1 MARSRSGRDR
11 GWAPSPEP
19 LPVPVVDDHTHLES
33 VLGVRVTPV
42 GDGGGGGDGGGDGVP
57 VDPAPVT
64 LDDHLDRAA
73 AVGVPRMVQV
83 GCDLD
88 AVAWTAAVLTIDAST
103 GTGDN
108 ADASKGRGD
117 HADAST
123 APGNNADVSTGP
135 GADPGA
141 APVSLRAGRR
151 ALLGAVAIHP
161 NEAVLHAGVREIAPD
176 GLDPDPLPRHDVG
189 LDDALAQI
197 ADVARR
203 HDRVR
208 AIGETGLDHFRA
220 GPRGRAVQREAF
232 RAHIALA
239 KELGLALQIHDRDA
253 HEDVVDVLLRDGAPE
268 RTVFHCFSG
277 GPALAEVCAREG
289 WFASFAGPVT
299 YGANDDLRAALR
311 VLPLDLVL
319 VETDAPYLTAH
330 PLRGRPNAPYLIPHT
345 VRRIA
350 AERDLDLATLC
361 RTLSATAEG
370 VYGPW

>member
-1 MARSRSGRDR
+1 MGRSRNRPT

-33 VLGVRVTPV
+33 VLGVRADAGSDA
-42 GDGGGGGDGGGDGVP
+42 GDE
-57 VDPAPVT
+57 PAPAT

-88 AVAWTAAVLTIDAST
+88 AVAWTDAVLRVDA
-103 GTGDN
+103 D
-108 ADASKGRGD
+108 
-117 HADAST
+117 
-123 APGNNADVSTGP
+123 P
-135 GADPGA
+135 GADPA
-141 APVSLRAGRR
+141 TAPVPLRPGRR

-161 NEAVLHAGVREIAPD
+161 NEAVLHAGVHEVAPD
-176 GLDPDPLPRHDVG
+176 GLEPDPRPRHDAS
-189 LDDALAQI
+189 LDEALARV
-197 ADVARR
+197 AAVARAN
-203 HDRVR
+203 DRVR
-208 AIGETGLDHFRA
+208 AVGETGLDFFRA
-220 GPRGRAVQREAF
+220 GPRGRQVQREAF
-232 RAHIALA
+232 RAHVALA

-253 HEDVVDVLLRDGAPE
+253 HDEVVDVLLRDGAPE

-277 GPALAEVCAREG
+277 GPALAEVCAEHG

-299 YGANDDLRAALR
+299 YGANDDLRAAVR
-311 VLPLDLVL
+311 ALPLDLLL

-330 PLRGRPNAPYLIPHT
+330 PLRGRPNAPYLVPHA

-350 AERDLDLATLC
+350 SERDLDLAELC
-361 RTLSATAEG
+361 RSLASTAER